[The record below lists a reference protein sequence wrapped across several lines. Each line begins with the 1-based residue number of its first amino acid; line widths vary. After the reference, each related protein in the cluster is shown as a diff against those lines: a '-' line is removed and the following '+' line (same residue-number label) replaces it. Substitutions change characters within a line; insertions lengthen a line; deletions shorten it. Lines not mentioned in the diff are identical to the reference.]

1 MASAIWE
8 DIIVDKEIDALVQAI
23 FTEGG
28 LGAVAWMEDG
38 LNNIELEEN
47 IVEELAEKGNK
58 VQEDNGEDD
67 DMKISL
73 KRKREVNTLS
83 VKKKKTGDSKALV
96 SSIETL
102 EALQL
107 RIEQQTEKYEVFETQ
122 LEAMRKQL
130 QTIELMRL
138 RVELLEKEMLL
149 LSERLKTKEVS

>member
-1 MASAIWE
+1 M
-8 DIIVDKEIDALVQAI
+8 
-23 FTEGG
+23 
-28 LGAVAWMEDG
+28 GAVAWMEDG

-47 IVEELAEKGNK
+47 IVEELAEEGNK

-138 RVELLEKEMLL
+138 RVELLEKEMQL